1 MQNLQQ
7 YQKFTYTE
15 FYIWLDVKIT
25 QKIFQRIESIFAFY
39 YQIYPNFFLHLP
51 TFPTSNMSS
60 FGFLKVHKVWI

>member
-15 FYIWLDVKIT
+15 FYIWLDVKIS

-39 YQIYPNFFLHLP
+39 QIYPNFFF
-51 TFPTSNMSS
+51 TFTYISNE
-60 FGFLKVHKVWI
+60 